1 MRLGAL
7 ILSGGGSVRMGED
20 KGAADWRGARAVDRV
35 ADLARALGAE
45 AVITVGVTDYGLPYV
60 VEDPPGGGPV
70 GGVLAGAAALAD
82 CDRALV
88 LAVDA
93 PTIQADDLRPLLD
106 QPGPGAAFEGLHLP
120 MVVRLAAI
128 PADAE
133 PGWPMARLAERAGL
147 ARLPCPEPARARLRG
162 ANTPAER
169 DALLEALAGR
179 EGAQLGGAG

>member
-20 KGAADWRGARAVDRV
+20 KGAADWLGLRAVDRV
-35 ADLARALGAE
+35 ARLARAVGAE
-45 AVITVGVTDYGLPYV
+45 AVITVGATDYGLAHV
-60 VEDPPGGGPV
+60 VEDPPGSGPV
-70 GGVLAGAAALAD
+70 GGVLAGIAALSD

-93 PTIQADDLRPLLD
+93 PTLLPDDLAPLLA

-120 MVVRLAAI
+120 MVLWRAAV

-133 PGWPMARLAERAGL
+133 AGWPMARLAERAGL
-147 ARLPCPEPARARLRG
+147 ARLSCPDAARTRLRG

-169 DALLEALAGR
+169 DALLEALAAR
-179 EGAQLGGAG
+179 EGA